1 MTSLKK
7 IFFSDHLHV
16 KRNCIVFS
24 WVNENNSISNFELS
38 TLNKSYD
45 FTKNYMNI
53 LRKRECVLFSSD
65 SVLIFT

>member
-7 IFFSDHLHV
+7 NFFSDHLHV

-24 WVNENNSISNFELS
+24 WANENNSMSNFELS

-65 SVLIFT
+65 SVLHS